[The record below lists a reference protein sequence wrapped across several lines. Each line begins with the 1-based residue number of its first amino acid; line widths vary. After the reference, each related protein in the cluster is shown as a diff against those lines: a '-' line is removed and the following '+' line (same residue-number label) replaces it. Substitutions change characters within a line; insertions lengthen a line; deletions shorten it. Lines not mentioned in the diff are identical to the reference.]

1 MYVIQKS
8 KEWTRN
14 IFFWLAELNI
24 YFCFNQAKRMCF
36 FTLLILLMYIS
47 GLLVCETAVLRKSD
61 NNVYSGAPGISG
73 EQVQT
78 EFHTVSYSLCLVI
91 KQ

>member
-1 MYVIQKS
+1 M
-8 KEWTRN
+8 
-14 IFFWLAELNI
+14 AELNI
-24 YFCFNQAKRMCF
+24 YFSLIKQKECAFVLSNKPYLF
-36 FTLLILLMYIS
+36 LLIYVS
-47 GLLVCETAVLRKSD
+47 GLLVCETAVPRKSD